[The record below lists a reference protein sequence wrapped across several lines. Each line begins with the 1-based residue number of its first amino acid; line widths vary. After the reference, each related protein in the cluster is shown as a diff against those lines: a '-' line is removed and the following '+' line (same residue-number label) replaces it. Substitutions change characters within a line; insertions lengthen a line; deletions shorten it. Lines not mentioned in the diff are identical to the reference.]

1 MDNSSESKRSNTE
14 ALLRMQRIQIILT
27 ACILIVVLAAGIFL
41 ALQFNSIN
49 RVVDLIDQRVQSF
62 DMEALNDAVDSFSE
76 ASDKITSI
84 DIDELNRTVTS
95 LKEAAD
101 NIGSMDI
108 KKLNDAVTALKDA
121 AKNLSGIDV
130 ESLNSLVQ
138 ALQSVAERLERAV
151 STISG
156 IFGR

>member
-1 MDNSSESKRSNTE
+1 MENSEETKRSNTE
-14 ALLRMQRIQIILT
+14 ALLRMQRVQVVLI
-27 ACILIVVLAAGIFL
+27 ACILVVVLAAGVFL

-49 RVVDLIDQRVQSF
+49 QVVGLIDQRVQSF
-62 DMEALNDAVDSFSE
+62 DMESLNNAVESFTE

-108 KKLNDAVTALKDA
+108 RKLNDAVTALKDA

-151 STISG
+151 SAISG